1 MRERFGM
8 EYSYDL
14 CPRAKIFRRDQG
26 SVRDLASLRRIMRY
40 NGEPVSPPSAGG
52 GEAVQPQ
59 VTDFK
64 LAQKFISEAVN
75 GPTVQG
81 GLPAFSWREFSETR
95 HAGLP
100 ESYNFTFLTMQ
111 PVLLEP

>member
-1 MRERFGM
+1 
-8 EYSYDL
+8 
-14 CPRAKIFRRDQG
+14 K
-26 SVRDLASLRRIMRY
+26 
-40 NGEPVSPPSAGG
+40 
-52 GEAVQPQ
+52 

-81 GLPAFSWREFSETR
+81 GLPAFSWREFSQTR

-111 PVLLEP
+111 PVLFEP